1 MRIIQVQRLGK
12 KISKVSGLVALKCN
26 GESTFEKAHHLAIQR
41 QRTLPHLPAP
51 PIHLP
56 ALPIPLSLRVLQ
68 GAAKEEESLRCWV
81 PRHGLLEEK
90 GGACVLLGRAF
101 D

>member
-1 MRIIQVQRLGK
+1 VRIIQVQRLGK

-41 QRTLPHLPAP
+41 QRTLPHHPPP
-51 PIHLP
+51 PICHLLVP
-56 ALPIPLSLRVLQ
+56 LPLSLRVLQ

-81 PRHGLLEEK
+81 PRNGLLEEK